1 MNPEVWLVF
10 VLTETALCLVPGPA
24 VLLVLSQGLTR
35 GVGASLWSS
44 LGILTGNSFYF
55 VLSAAGLGAI
65 LLASH
70 ELFFAIKWLGAA
82 YLVWLGL
89 RTFFGRSSGFATS
102 DGDAPGR
109 SAWDGFTH
117 GFVAQVANPTALVF
131 FTALLPQFVD
141 PSHSLATQV
150 AILAATSVTIEFA
163 VLAGYGGLAG
173 RLSHVATRPRFATVT
188 NRIAGAMLM
197 TAGAGLATLLRS

>member
-10 VLTETALCLVPGPA
+10 VLTETALCLTPGPA

-35 GVGASLWSS
+35 GVSASLWSS

-89 RTFFGRSSGFATS
+89 RTFFGRSPAFAIS
-102 DGDAPGR
+102 DGGAPGR
-109 SAWDGFTH
+109 PAREVFVH
-117 GFVAQVANPTALVF
+117 GLVVQVANPGALVF

-150 AILAATSVTIEFA
+150 AILAATSVTIEFV

-173 RLSHVATRPRFATVT
+173 RLSQVATRPRFATVT
-188 NRIAGAMLM
+188 NRIAGVMLM
-197 TAGAGLATLLRS
+197 TAGAGLATLRRS